1 MKLSTYFERP
11 VFGVVAVVGLAIV
24 APVLLLLL
32 TANCS
37 EQVLVSL
44 SRRLLHQTTDRTG
57 TGVQR
62 VQQREDG
69 QPEEAGDE
77 EVPKADEEFQHCCC
91 RDGGGG
97 GR

>member
-69 QPEEAGDE
+69 QPEETGDE
-77 EVPKADEEFQHCCC
+77 EVPKADKEFQHCCW
-91 RDGGGG
+91 GGGG
-97 GR
+97 DGR

>member
-44 SRRLLHQTTDRTG
+44 SLRRLLHQTTDRTG
-57 TGVQR
+57 TGIQR

-69 QPEEAGDE
+69 QPEETGDE
-77 EVPKADEEFQHCCC
+77 EVPKADKKLQHCC
-91 RDGGGG
+91 GGGG
-97 GR
+97 L